1 MVFMRVVYAVVN
13 EEGCGGPRVGSR
25 KPFCCRENKFLFVK
39 KNFSTNEK
47 NLPLEKI

>member
-39 KNFSTNEK
+39 KISLQMK
-47 NLPLEKI
+47 KICL